1 MSSSISA
8 LAIQITQIIWIDV
21 LLSGDNAVVIAL
33 ACRSLPGRKK
43 NIGLVLGASAAV
55 IMRLLLTVIV
65 LSLMTIPWLKIVS
78 AVLLIYIAVKLL
90 LDDGESHS
98 MDEAASLLHAIK
110 LIVIADVIMSLDNVI
125 AVAAAARGSFPL
137 ILFGL
142 ILSIPLIIF
151 TSQLFIALIERF
163 RALIWAGA
171 ALLGWI
177 AGELCLTDP
186 ILSDVSFLQ
195 NDMSNYTASTL
206 GAFSVLIIAGLLRQR
221 NINTNPLSDD
231 QSG

>member
-8 LAIQITQIIWIDV
+8 LAIQIIQIIWIDV

-65 LSLMTIPWLKIVS
+65 LNLMTIPWLKIVS

-98 MDEAASLLHAIK
+98 MDEAASLWHAIK

>member
-65 LSLMTIPWLKIVS
+65 LNLMTIPWLKIVS

-98 MDEAASLLHAIK
+98 MDEAASLWHAIK

>member
-8 LAIQITQIIWIDV
+8 LAIQIIQIIWIDV

-65 LSLMTIPWLKIVS
+65 LNLMTIPWLKIVS

-98 MDEAASLLHAIK
+98 MDEAASLWHAIK

-171 ALLGWI
+171 ALMGWI

>member
-65 LSLMTIPWLKIVS
+65 LNLMTIPWLKIVS

-98 MDEAASLLHAIK
+98 MDEAASLWHAIK

-206 GAFSVLIIAGLLRQR
+206 GAFSVLIIAGLFRQR